1 MMTPVTST
9 EGRKR
14 KYWLRA
20 IRIIGGASF
29 LFVAVGGFLH
39 TKAGRPI
46 LAAMGVSCPAARVSP
61 AEVESLRQRA
71 LTALRGPTPAA
82 SRPAFGLRLDAS
94 TEAEVVAWTKERGL
108 ACSATAR
115 PTRRLTCL
123 NVPGSALPLTATRT
137 AADELNFTFFPDG
150 RLLGIETLRRTLTG
164 ESAAHLFATITTT
177 LDAEVGEATERA
189 GEPTA
194 QYLDSAPMH
203 TVFARYRYSDFL
215 GTVTAMNLSGR
226 VALREQYQSALS
238 RT

>member
-1 MMTPVTST
+1 MTPVTSAQR
-9 EGRKR
+9 RKR
-14 KYWLRA
+14 KGWLRV
-20 IRIIGGASF
+20 IRTIGGASF

-71 LTALRGPTPAA
+71 LATLRGPTRAV
-82 SRPAFGLRLDAS
+82 SRPAFGLRLDA
-94 TEAEVVAWTKERGL
+94 TTQAEVVAWTKERNL
-108 ACSATAR
+108 DCSTSAR
-115 PTRRLTCL
+115 PTRRVTCL
-123 NVPGSALPLTATRT
+123 NVPAAALPSTAMGA
-137 AADELNFTFFPDG
+137 AADEVNFTFFPDG

-164 ESAAHLFATITTT
+164 ENAARLFATITTT
-177 LDAEVGEATERA
+177 LSAEVGEATERA
-189 GEPTA
+189 GEATA

-226 VALREQYQSALS
+226 VALREQYQSALP